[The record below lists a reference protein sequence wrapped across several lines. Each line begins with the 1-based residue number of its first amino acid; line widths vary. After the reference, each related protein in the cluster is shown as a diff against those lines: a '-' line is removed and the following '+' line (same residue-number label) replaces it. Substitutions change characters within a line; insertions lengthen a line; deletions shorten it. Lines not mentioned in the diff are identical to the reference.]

1 MARGRKK
8 KPTGLHI
15 AEGTFRS
22 DRHGDPAE
30 EIQTDGEPIPDDDLP
45 PMGKK
50 LWDQI
55 VPLLVSQNVVGVLD
69 SANLNLLCR
78 QYAKGMAWDKKI
90 LSRKRLDKNMMR
102 DERISSMIWN
112 DFNRVA
118 ARFGLSPSDR
128 ASLRI
133 EKPKPTGI
141 PKRNRKA
148 R

>member
-1 MARGRKK
+1 VARGRKK

-15 AEGTFRS
+15 AEGTHRA
-22 DRHGDPAE
+22 DRHGDPAD
-30 EIQTDGEPIPDDDLP
+30 EIQAEGEPIPDDDLP
-45 PMGKK
+45 EMGKK
-50 LWDQI
+50 LWEQI
-55 VPLLVSQNVVGVLD
+55 VPQLTKLGVVSVLD
-69 SANLNLLCR
+69 SPLLNQMCR
-78 QYAKGMAWDKKI
+78 QYARGMAWDQKI
-90 LSRKRLDKNMMR
+90 LSRKRLDKNMMK

-133 EKPKPTGI
+133 ERPKNTGI
-141 PKRNRKA
+141 PKRKRGV